1 MIGNGAVAQAVLS
14 KPPDQF
20 GTFRSINIGYG
31 LGLMIAVYVSI
42 GVSGGHLNPAVTL
55 AMALRGKMKWL
66 MVILFTKFFYYYY
79 YYYYYYLGHPI
90 LGCTASRSFYISTFY
105 PWDIC
110 W

>member
-1 MIGNGAVAQAVLS
+1 MIGNGAVAQTVLS

-31 LGLMIAVYVSI
+31 LALMIAVYVSI

-66 MVILFTKFFYYYY
+66 MVFF
-79 YYYYYYLGHPI
+79 L
-90 LGCTASRSFYISTFY
+90 LNSFI
-105 PWDIC
+105 IIIII
-110 W
+110 